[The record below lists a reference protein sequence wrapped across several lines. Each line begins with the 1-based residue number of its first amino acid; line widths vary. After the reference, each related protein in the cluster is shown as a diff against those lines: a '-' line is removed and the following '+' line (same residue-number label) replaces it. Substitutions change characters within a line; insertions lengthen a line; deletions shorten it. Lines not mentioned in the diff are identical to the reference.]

1 MTRRGWL
8 LFVALGIIWGVP
20 YLLIRVSVR
29 EISPEL
35 LVFIRTGGAALVLA
49 PVAAARGELR
59 PALERWRP
67 ILLYSVVELA
77 VPWLLLF
84 SAEKRLSSS
93 VSGLL
98 IATVPLFAAMLA
110 WISRSERVDAQRLV
124 GLGVGIAGV
133 AAIVGFDVRSSG
145 LLDVFALF
153 VTAFGYAL
161 GPWIFARHL
170 ARVPPLGAVALSF
183 AFCAVAYLPS
193 TWSSLPHRALSASV
207 VESLVTLTL
216 VCTVGAFLIFPALI
230 AEIGAMRATLVTYVN
245 PAVAVL
251 LGVGALKEHFGVA
264 TGVGFVLILAGCI
277 LASRPARDRQAVPR
291 PLPPATEP

>member
-1 MTRRGWL
+1 MSRRGWL
-8 LFVALGIIWGVP
+8 LFVALGIIWGLP

-29 EISPEL
+29 EVSPEL
-35 LVFIRTGGAALVLA
+35 LVFIRTGGAALVLV
-49 PVAAARGELR
+49 PIAAARGELG
-59 PALERWRP
+59 PALQRWQP

-84 SAEKRLSSS
+84 SAEQRLSSS

-110 WISRSERVDAQRLV
+110 WASRSDRVDARRLV

-161 GPWIFARHL
+161 GPWVFARYL
-170 ARVPPLGAVALSF
+170 AGVPPLGAVALSF
-183 AFCAVAYLPS
+183 AFCAVAYSPS
-193 TWSSLPHRALSASV
+193 VALSLPRRALSASI
-207 VESLVTLTL
+207 VESIVTLTL
-216 VCTVGAFLIFPALI
+216 VCTIGAFLIFPALI

-251 LGVGALKEHFGVA
+251 LGVVALNEHFGLA
-264 TGVGFVLILAGCI
+264 TGIGFALILGGCV
-277 LASRPARDRQAVPR
+277 LASRPVRERQATA
-291 PLPPATEP
+291 PPAVSEP

>member
-8 LFVALGIIWGVP
+8 LFVALGIIWGLP
-20 YLLIRVSVR
+20 YLLIRVAVR

-35 LVFIRTGGAALVLA
+35 LVLIRTGGAALVLL
-49 PVAAARGELR
+49 PIAAARDELR
-59 PALERWRP
+59 LALQHWRP

-84 SAEKRLSSS
+84 SAEQRLSSS

-98 IATVPLFAAMLA
+98 IATVPFFAAMLA
-110 WISRSERVDAQRLV
+110 WMSRSERVDGPRLI

-161 GPWIFARHL
+161 GPWILARHL
-170 ARVPPLGAVALSF
+170 AGVPPLGVVALSF
-183 AFCAVAYLPS
+183 AFCAIAYSPS
-193 TWSSLPHRALSASV
+193 AVFSLPHRAIGASIV
-207 VESLVTLTL
+207 GSIVTLTL
-216 VCTVGAFLIFPALI
+216 VCTIGAFLIFPALI
-230 AEIGAMRATLVTYVN
+230 AEIGAMRATLVTYIN
-245 PAVAVL
+245 PTVAVL
-251 LGVGALKEHFGVA
+251 LGVVVLNEHFGVA
-264 TGVGFVLILAGCI
+264 TGIGFVLILGGCI
-277 LASRPARDRQAVPR
+277 LASRPVRARQTSA
-291 PLPPATEP
+291 PPAASES

>member
-8 LFVALGIIWGVP
+8 LFVALGIIWGLP

-35 LVFIRTGGAALVLA
+35 LVFIRTGGAALILV
-49 PVAAARGELR
+49 PIAAARGEFG
-59 PALERWRP
+59 PALQRWRP
-67 ILLYSVVELA
+67 ILLYSAVELA

-84 SAEKRLSSS
+84 SAEQRLSSS

-110 WISRSERVDAQRLV
+110 WASRSERVDARRLV

-161 GPWIFARHL
+161 GPWVFARYL
-170 ARVPPLGAVALSF
+170 AGVPPLGAVALSF
-183 AFCAVAYLPS
+183 AFCAVAYSPS
-193 TWSSLPHRALSASV
+193 AAVSLPRRALGASI
-207 VESLVTLTL
+207 VESIVTLTL
-216 VCTVGAFLIFPALI
+216 VCTIGAFLIFPALI

-245 PAVAVL
+245 PAIAVL
-251 LGVGALKEHFGVA
+251 LGVIALNEHFGVA
-264 TGVGFVLILAGCI
+264 TGIGFALILGGCV
-277 LASRPARDRQAVPR
+277 LASRPVREGKAMA
-291 PLPPATEP
+291 PPAVSEP